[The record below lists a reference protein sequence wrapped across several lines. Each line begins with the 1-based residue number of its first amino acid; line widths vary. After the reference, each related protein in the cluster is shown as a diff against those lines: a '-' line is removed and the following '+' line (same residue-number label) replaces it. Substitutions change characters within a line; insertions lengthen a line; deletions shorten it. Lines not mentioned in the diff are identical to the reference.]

1 MKDCD
6 FTDEKPSKL
15 MRVKPAGN
23 QQLLLMEKLNCVVVS
38 RLQTIF
44 KE

>member
-6 FTDEKPSKL
+6 FTDEKPSKV

-23 QQLLLMEKLNCVVVS
+23 QQQFADGEIKLRRRQSITN
-38 RLQTIF
+38 II
-44 KE
+44 